1 MPFPDDLHTAAYAL
15 RLDDGTT
22 INTDR
27 PGGAPFTYKAA
38 VTRSAELGYVPVL
51 FSEGRGWQ
59 LLDWPGRWVRER
71 DTPQHRAYQKAQSRS
86 NAAAD
91 RAARARRRAAN
102 RTIHPVVMITAVAL
116 APFTCGLSL
125 AAVAMYWSA
134 KNPHVVR
141 GGWPLYASAGG
152 RVRRRARRP
161 GR

>member
-15 RLDDGTT
+15 RLDDGTIT
-22 INTDR
+22 TTDQ
-27 PGGAPFTYKAA
+27 PGSAPFTYKAA

-59 LLDWPGRWVRER
+59 PLDWPGRSVRER
-71 DTPQHRAYQKAQSRS
+71 DTPQHRAYQKAKRRN

-102 RTIHPVVMITAVAL
+102 RTIHPAVMITAVAL

-134 KNPHVVR
+134 KNPNAVR
-141 GGWPLYASAGG
+141 GGWPFYARAGG
-152 RVRRRARRP
+152 SVRRRTRGP